1 MRVSFFSDG
10 LHFDYDGKLFCV
22 LYRYTAPDG
31 RTFLTY
37 AQYIG
42 EETELL
48 YALMTIDGEY
58 ADLEPLT
65 DERDWALCDAL
76 YEKVMEAIGNDPD
89 GTGDRVIDET
99 VAAFVPPENLEL
111 TEERRKVVR
120 ALMLREART
129 PEEWLLEM
137 IFGSDSKLRAD
148 DEDDAPA
155 D

>member
-1 MRVSFFSDG
+1 MKVSFFADG
-10 LHFDYDGKLFCV
+10 VHFDHDGRLFCV

-37 AQYIG
+37 AQDYD

-48 YALMTIDGEY
+48 YALMTVDGEY
-58 ADLEPLT
+58 ATLDPLT

-89 GTGDRVIDET
+89 GTSDRVIDEA
-99 VAAFVPPENLEL
+99 VAAFVPPESLEL
-111 TEERRKVVR
+111 SEERRAVVR
-120 ALMLREART
+120 ALMLREGRT

-137 IFGSDSKLRAD
+137 IFGSDHKLRAD

-155 D
+155 E